1 MSDGVNKAIL
11 IGNVGSDPESR
22 QATGKTVTNFR
33 MATNESW
40 KDKHT
45 GERVT
50 KTEWHRIVA
59 WGKLGEI
66 CAQYLRKGKQI
77 YIEGRIQTREW
88 TDKDDNRRW
97 TTEIEANQMRMLG
110 SKGDK
115 PAAVPEQEHLY
126 QDAINTGH
134 ATAAEQG
141 GEDSDEP
148 LPF

>member
-22 QATGKTVTNFR
+22 QAGDRTVTNFR

-40 KDKHT
+40 KDKNT
-45 GERVT
+45 GEKVT

-115 PAAVPEQEHLY
+115 PAAVPEQ
-126 QDAINTGH
+126 
-134 ATAAEQG
+134 G